1 MLTRLFARPQSAMP
15 LSRVLFAGFAGA
27 VVIAVLA
34 FLSDP
39 IGLPVLLAGFGSSCV
54 LVFTFPHS
62 PLAQPM
68 SVVCGHLVSTLSGL
82 CVAAVLP
89 VTWWSIGL
97 AVGLALAAMAV
108 LRVSHPPAGGTPIA
122 VMTAGAGW
130 SYLVTPVLVGVLIV
144 VAFGLV
150 YQRFLAPPP
159 EPVEAAGEGDAAEPE
174 AAEAATSST

>member
-1 MLTRLFARPQSAMP
+1 MP
-15 LSRVLFAGFAGA
+15 LKRVLFAGFAGT
-27 VVIAVLA
+27 VVIGVLA

-39 IGLPVLLAGFGSSCV
+39 VGLPVLVSGFGSSCV

-62 PLAQPM
+62 PLARPT
-68 SVVCGHLVSTLSGL
+68 SVVCGHLVSTLCGL

-89 VTWWSIGL
+89 VAWWSIAL
-97 AVGLALAAMAV
+97 ATGLALVAMAV
-108 LRVSHPPAGGTPIA
+108 LRVSHPPAGGSPIA

-150 YQRFLAPPP
+150 YQRYLVPRPATADP
-159 EPVEAAGEGDAAEPE
+159 AAPE
-174 AAEAATSST
+174 AGRPDSATRPEGAAPAIPST

>member
-1 MLTRLFARPQSAMP
+1 MLPRLLARPQTRMP

-27 VVIAVLA
+27 VVVAVLG

-39 IGLPVLLAGFGSSCV
+39 VGLPVLVAGFGSSCV

-82 CVAAVLP
+82 VVAAVLP
-89 VTWWSIGL
+89 VTWWSIAL

-108 LRVSHPPAGGTPIA
+108 LRVSHPPAGGSPIA

-130 SYLVTPVLVGVLIV
+130 SYLVAPVLVGVLIV

-150 YQRFLAPPP
+150 YQRYLVPRPAAVEDP
-159 EPVEAAGEGDAAEPE
+159 ER
-174 AAEAATSST
+174 AEAATPSA